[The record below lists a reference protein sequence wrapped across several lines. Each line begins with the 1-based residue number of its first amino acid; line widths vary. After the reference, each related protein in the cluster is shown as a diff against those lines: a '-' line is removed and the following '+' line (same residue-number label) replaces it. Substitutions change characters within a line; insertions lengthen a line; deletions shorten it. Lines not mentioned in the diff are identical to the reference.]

1 MYVVSKP
8 VFAVDVLDFEKI
20 YRIHNSE
27 SHRHGIF
34 SSDANDL
41 IYYDD
46 LNCQK
51 HTHSLSIPRPSILS
65 QSAIKRTTNSND
77 IGDVIGCV
85 EYRVDDILKLA
96 QIDLKKRGNRRKN
109 VHNNVMSTEKV
120 ADKFGDD
127 ELLLKSLSFLH
138 ISDFLLLQSVCKRWR
153 NLLSYGLKL
162 FTRMHISSKFPI
174 TYPVDT
180 SPSVMLSIP
189 PENELEPDP
198 SPSVVSPFPS
208 IISESVGSIDD
219 AQDTAA
225 AILGD
230 DGERTINFELPPLNV
245 SCVSPSTVSYLLQL
259 NMRHITELRL
269 DRVIINQSML
279 ENMYYLSGRL
289 NTLSLGL

>member
-1 MYVVSKP
+1 MYEAPHVYLSAHGIFDRSAIHFSTMISEIIKEYFRMNLLPPEEKRIMKCLKYYLASVYIIDRMYVVSKP

-51 HTHSLSIPRPSILS
+51 HTHSLSIQRPSILS

-85 EYRVDDILKLA
+85 EYRVDDILKLVVFHFMKSNRLGSSLQA

-153 NLLSYGLKL
+153 
-162 FTRMHISSKFPI
+162 
-174 TYPVDT
+174 
-180 SPSVMLSIP
+180 
-189 PENELEPDP
+189 
-198 SPSVVSPFPS
+198 
-208 IISESVGSIDD
+208 
-219 AQDTAA
+219 
-225 AILGD
+225 
-230 DGERTINFELPPLNV
+230 
-245 SCVSPSTVSYLLQL
+245 
-259 NMRHITELRL
+259 
-269 DRVIINQSML
+269 
-279 ENMYYLSGRL
+279 
-289 NTLSLGL
+289 